1 MKLNIDFIENE
12 ILVGSDF
19 VAVMEIENK
28 DLFYRLVDLLN
39 KYSKNEIESEIFER
53 SVNLKLFFDYFNF
66 DFGNKKT
73 INGLIKLIN
82 SNVDELN
89 RQNLVKYYNKLIKI
103 YDSILED
110 LDVPLS
116 LNQEIELD
124 SILKTLNLKI
134 VNQNS
139 VLKNLLALIDV
150 VKYTHECDLL
160 IFVNLKLYLDK
171 EELIEFYKY
180 ALYNGVMI
188 LLIDAQAYG
197 ITLENEKKL
206 IIDANLEE
214 FMV

>member
-160 IFVNLKLYLDK
+160 IFVNLKFYLDK

-197 ITLENEKKL
+197 ITLKNEKKL